1 MLNGNEKI
9 KDISN
14 DDICNYIGNNT
25 KGAKSVKIRVENFG
39 TGNYRVL
46 YIEYQD
52 GVKTRIAFNS
62 NRANNSTIEEIR
74 TLCLFSRKQYFND
87 LRGCNVKN

>member
-14 DDICNYIGNNT
+14 NDICNYIGNNT
-25 KGAKSVKIRVENFG
+25 KGAKNVEIRGENFG
-39 TGNYRVL
+39 TDNYRVL

-74 TLCLFSRKQYFND
+74 TLCLFSRKQYFD
-87 LRGCNVKN
+87 SLRTKS